1 MTQKFKD
8 ILKKWLV
15 LSLLIYVKMET
26 SNVRFRDHHLAQEL
40 QHEEQDAVRLSQVAD
55 RGA

>member
-8 ILKKWLV
+8 ILKKWVV

-26 SNVRFRDHHLAQEL
+26 SNVRFCDHQLAQEL
-40 QHEEQDAVRLSQVAD
+40 QHDEQDAVRLSQVAD